1 MQQNTHSKSDLKP
14 DIFQSE
20 HFFKICEE
28 KALDYLTSPPSIVSH
43 QNPCFDSTPQNS
55 QSIPSMITPY
65 ISSPQPPEEK
75 LLCKEDFLELWAEH
89 SEQVKKDWAEIFS
102 KNKNINI

>member
-43 QNPCFDSTPQNS
+43 QNPCLDSTPQNP
-55 QSIPSMITPY
+55 QSIPSMIAHS
-65 ISSPQPPEEK
+65 ISSPQPPDKEK
-75 LLCKEDFLELWAEH
+75 LLRKEDFLELWAEH
-89 SEQVKKDWAEIFS
+89 CEQVKKIFP
-102 KNKNINI
+102 